1 MTHFMMRDEAR
12 MAELRTMIPL
22 GREGTKDDIGALA
35 LYLGSRASAYMTGN
49 VIPLDGGIL
58 AQT

>member
-1 MTHFMMRDEAR
+1 MTSDATRLAEMRK
-12 MAELRTMIPL
+12 MIPL
-22 GREGTKDDIGALA
+22 GREGSQDDIGALA

-49 VIPLDGGIL
+49 VIPLDGGVL